1 MLVIISDLHFEEES
15 SRNIYR
21 YTSPDAPSAIYI
33 PRNIPLDAFSKIFTQ
48 LREQAQRDKAQHIDL
63 VLAGDIFDLNRTAL
77 WLQKNDGNVR
87 PYLSNNDIQ
96 PGSPVET
103 KVLEILAAIDKEDK
117 TVSEQEDQSVH
128 AILKSIRALAQEG
141 TYLNVNMVEP
151 TKQSFSRTYEDEAG
165 HIRHATIPIKIH
177 YIPGNHDRLA
187 NATPA
192 IRQKVRQL
200 LGVEG
205 DGEPFPVT
213 LDFPAEK
220 VFIRHGHEYD
230 HYNFAADLR
239 KTASIPH
246 QLPQEYYDNPPF
258 GDFVT
263 VDIVS
268 RISEAF
274 RTHYGDEAILQ
285 DKLLTQLYQ
294 RALEFDDLRPLR
306 AILNYLLHI
315 PQDEQLTGHIY
326 DPNQLWRER
335 VRPVIKQLRDDLY
348 AQNKAYGWLKQLG
361 GGRGFDPVLLV
372 VRLALWL
379 PIWNYIPYWLVQ
391 WLSNLGLKSYKQE
404 ASKAIYASREEAIRS
419 GEHIFLIAGHTHRP
433 TVELIGRA
441 ADGEQYY
448 VDTGTWRHRIP
459 TTPDLQTFGR
469 IKTLTYAVVYGPD
482 EDVGEMTTG
491 QKLVSLDHWSGF
503 SRRWVQPDADKPH
516 GAGG

>member
-15 SRNIYR
+15 SRNIPG
-21 YTSPDAPSAIYI
+21 SGGKPPIYI
-33 PRNIPLDAFSKIFTQ
+33 QRNIPPSAFRKIFTQ
-48 LREQAQRDKAQHIDL
+48 LHEQAKRDNAQRIDF
-63 VLAGDIFDLNRTAL
+63 VLAGDIFDLNRTAI
-77 WLQKNDGNVR
+77 WFRDNPSNAR
-87 PYLSNNDIQ
+87 PYLSNRDIQ
-96 PGSPVET
+96 PGSPEES
-103 KVLEILAAIDKEDK
+103 KVLEILTAIDNP
-117 TVSEQEDQSVH
+117 TQGVYT
-128 AILKSIRALAQEG
+128 ILQSIRDLAHKG
-141 TYLNVNMVEP
+141 TYINMELR
-151 TKQSFSRTYEDEAG
+151 QESFSRAYVDQSGRALEKE
-165 HIRHATIPIKIH
+165 IPVQIY

-348 AQNKAYGWLKQLG
+348 AQNKAYGWLKQL
-361 GGRGFDPVLLV
+361 
-372 VRLALWL
+372 
-379 PIWNYIPYWLVQ
+379 
-391 WLSNLGLKSYKQE
+391 
-404 ASKAIYASREEAIRS
+404 
-419 GEHIFLIAGHTHRP
+419 
-433 TVELIGRA
+433 
-441 ADGEQYY
+441 
-448 VDTGTWRHRIP
+448 
-459 TTPDLQTFGR
+459 
-469 IKTLTYAVVYGPD
+469 
-482 EDVGEMTTG
+482 
-491 QKLVSLDHWSGF
+491 
-503 SRRWVQPDADKPH
+503 
-516 GAGG
+516 